1 MVALKVAILTG
12 FDPYEYKGGLEKYI
26 LNLVKVLRHKKYE
39 IEIFFPKNFRTFKD
53 IFSYTSKIK
62 NEIEKN
68 YELLIMNSPYSAF
81 AYDFNIK
88 KIVIF
93 HGSFRA
99 MAEYTKDYIKV
110 EDYLSWYYVYGIVES
125 MNLFSPY
132 NIVVSPFLKTLLEKL
147 YGEGD
152 KKKQLIV
159 IESGV
164 DTNKFKPIVN
174 KGALREKYG
183 IPKDAFVGLFVGRN
197 DSTKG
202 YDIFTKVFGETKKYV
217 YWIQALSSGGVN
229 QYEILPIKTFKEV
242 NENTMIELYNL
253 SDFTYLPSRFEGFGY
268 SFVESLSCC
277 TPAITTDIG
286 IAREFSGLWNELKIR
301 DPKGDLEYMI
311 EVSIKA
317 IKLLKEYP
325 YIRYYLGNL
334 GREEV
339 LRKYSME
346 IWEKKILKL
355 INKLINHTSSSPNE

>member
-152 KKKQLIV
+152 KKN
-159 IESGV
+159 S
-164 DTNKFKPIVN
+164 
-174 KGALREKYG
+174 
-183 IPKDAFVGLFVGRN
+183 
-197 DSTKG
+197 
-202 YDIFTKVFGETKKYV
+202 
-217 YWIQALSSGGVN
+217 
-229 QYEILPIKTFKEV
+229 
-242 NENTMIELYNL
+242 
-253 SDFTYLPSRFEGFGY
+253 
-268 SFVESLSCC
+268 
-277 TPAITTDIG
+277 
-286 IAREFSGLWNELKIR
+286 
-301 DPKGDLEYMI
+301 
-311 EVSIKA
+311 
-317 IKLLKEYP
+317 
-325 YIRYYLGNL
+325 
-334 GREEV
+334 
-339 LRKYSME
+339 
-346 IWEKKILKL
+346 
-355 INKLINHTSSSPNE
+355 

>member
-1 MVALKVAILTG
+1 
-12 FDPYEYKGGLEKYI
+12 
-26 LNLVKVLRHKKYE
+26 
-39 IEIFFPKNFRTFKD
+39 
-53 IFSYTSKIK
+53 
-62 NEIEKN
+62 
-68 YELLIMNSPYSAF
+68 
-81 AYDFNIK
+81 
-88 KIVIF
+88 
-93 HGSFRA
+93 
-99 MAEYTKDYIKV
+99 
-110 EDYLSWYYVYGIVES
+110 
-125 MNLFSPY
+125 
-132 NIVVSPFLKTLLEKL
+132 
-147 YGEGD
+147 
-152 KKKQLIV
+152 
-159 IESGV
+159 
-164 DTNKFKPIVN
+164 
-174 KGALREKYG
+174 
-183 IPKDAFVGLFVGRN
+183 VGLFVGRN